1 MGGGAVGGVG
11 WGGVL
16 ASGGVA
22 PSPHDHTVP
31 ISASFELSKRL
42 GAPTVERLWLENSF
56 HLVGLDNDKQAL
68 IDAIMRFFASHARW

>member
-1 MGGGAVGGVG
+1 
-11 WGGVL
+11 
-16 ASGGVA
+16 
-22 PSPHDHTVP
+22 VP